1 MVNLLLCYG
10 IFYYSNFNNTDMN
23 LETIKQELQE
33 YINDEKSNYNDVDIN
48 DLHYHLFNEDYYI
61 IGYYNAEQWL
71 KKHNINIFQG
81 ISFVQDY
88 EREMFGNDG
97 MRNYDNAES
106 LVNMIVYIIGEELL
120 YQNEKV

>member
-1 MVNLLLCYG
+1 
-10 IFYYSNFNNTDMN
+10 MN

-120 YQNEKV
+120 YENQEV

>member
-1 MVNLLLCYG
+1 MISTASFYRYQPDVPIFLPIVNG
-10 IFYYSNFNNTDMN
+10 
-23 LETIKQELQE
+23 E
-33 YINDEKSNYNDVDIN
+33 
-48 DLHYHLFNEDYYI
+48 HYHLFNEDYYI

-71 KKHNINIFQG
+71 KKHNINTFQG

-120 YQNEKV
+120 YENKKV

>member
-1 MVNLLLCYG
+1 
-10 IFYYSNFNNTDMN
+10 MN

-61 IGYYNAEQWL
+61 IGYYKAEQWL

-120 YQNEKV
+120 YENQEV

>member
-1 MVNLLLCYG
+1 
-10 IFYYSNFNNTDMN
+10 MN

-120 YQNEKV
+120 YENEKV

>member
-1 MVNLLLCYG
+1 
-10 IFYYSNFNNTDMN
+10 MN

-48 DLHYHLFNEDYYI
+48 DLHYHLFNQDYYI

>member
-1 MVNLLLCYG
+1 
-10 IFYYSNFNNTDMN
+10 MN

-61 IGYYNAEQWL
+61 IGYYKAEQWL

-120 YQNEKV
+120 YENEKV

>member
-1 MVNLLLCYG
+1 
-10 IFYYSNFNNTDMN
+10 MN